1 MKAESINTNTI
12 GATGLCYL
20 PGRIHLLHRKF
31 QFGCSFS
38 ITNCGIRSW
47 DHYTKTS
54 SDLMRLM
61 PNSVICWGKKWI
73 KPWKKG
79 SELRST
85 GCRRAN
91 TGPCSSHPGAST
103 WSFKNETVKNI
114 VIVLCPPAPLPAHTL
129 SPKHTF
135 DLTEHQPTSKPWP
148 DTSYPGLPALPS
160 QILLQCAPNP
170 VLGATLWCPTASPL
184 HCTAFKG
191 VSATEGKGGFTRLI
205 LMGFFFPEQV

>member
-20 PGRIHLLHRKF
+20 PGRIHLSHRKF

-47 DHYTKTS
+47 DHYTRNS

-61 PNSVICWGKKWI
+61 PNSVICWGKKQI
-73 KPWKKG
+73 EPWKKG

-85 GCRRAN
+85 GCRSAN
-91 TGPCSSHPGAST
+91 TAPCSSHPRASI

-114 VIVLCPPAPLPAHTL
+114 VIVLCPPAPLPGP

-135 DLTEHQPTSKPWP
+135 ELTEHQPTSKPWP

-160 QILLQCAPNP
+160 QTQLQRAPHP
-170 VLGATLWCPTASPL
+170 VLGATLWCPTAP
-184 HCTAFKG
+184 CTALL
-191 VSATEGKGGFTRLI
+191 SRGFLPQKEKED
-205 LMGFFFPEQV
+205 LQDWF